1 MTAITK
7 AREFTALLNFSS
19 DLWASQAPAIHA
31 NQKGHIDFT
40 SSTTFLFWKD
50 DSRALTIKFKNSLD
64 LPKKF
69 SKFPQISV
77 KFPKNDVMYCIS
89 IV

>member
-31 NQKGHIDFT
+31 NQKGFYEEFYGD
-40 SSTTFLFWKD
+40 
-50 DSRALTIKFKNSLD
+50 
-64 LPKKF
+64 
-69 SKFPQISV
+69 
-77 KFPKNDVMYCIS
+77 Y
-89 IV
+89 